1 MPPTQND
8 WEAEKQLLQAQLAA
22 LQQENEAL
30 RRGITA
36 EADES
41 GRSVDEEV
49 LSKVADAVPG
59 LIAYLDHAGYYRF
72 VNAFY
77 ESWLGLT
84 REQMIDR
91 HLIEVFGHKTYNQIS
106 PYIEQVLTGARVTF
120 ELSLTYPLVGEKT
133 VQVTYE
139 PHRLPSGQVIGFY
152 ALITDI
158 TQRKRAEL
166 AEQLLAQAGQ
176 LLAESL
182 DYTTRLANVARLAVP
197 LLADWCAVNL
207 LDGATLQHVA
217 VAHVDPAKVKM
228 ARDLQQRY
236 PPQPEV
242 LAKGDQP
249 WQQGRSQLMS
259 EIDEAMLEAAARD
272 AEHFQ
277 ILRDLQFH
285 SAMVVPL
292 TVRAEVL
299 GYILFVWAES
309 GRRYDERD
317 LILAEELAR
326 RASIAID
333 QARLYQE
340 ARQLNTELE
349 QRVAERTA
357 ELVELQ
363 HRQLE
368 GREAERLFLAQ
379 ELHDGPVQ
387 ELYGVAYRLSNLQAD
402 VAEAGV
408 QRVIQMLRTIA
419 SDLRPPSLSEFGLE
433 RTIRSH
439 LEQFQAAQPE
449 LVVAASLMPDGSIL
463 SESVRL
469 ALFRIYQEALNNV
482 VRHAGASHVWVRLKV
497 DPVQVVLE
505 IEDDGRGFELPSRW
519 IELARQGHLGLVG
532 MVERVQAVGGWCEFQ
547 AVPGQGTMVRAV
559 LPLKVESGNEPESG

>member
-1 MPPTQND
+1 
-8 WEAEKQLLQAQLAA
+8 
-22 LQQENEAL
+22 
-30 RRGITA
+30 
-36 EADES
+36 
-41 GRSVDEEV
+41 
-49 LSKVADAVPG
+49 
-59 LIAYLDHAGYYRF
+59 
-72 VNAFY
+72 
-77 ESWLGLT
+77 
-84 REQMIDR
+84 
-91 HLIEVFGHKTYNQIS
+91 
-106 PYIEQVLTGARVTF
+106 
-120 ELSLTYPLVGEKT
+120 
-133 VQVTYE
+133 
-139 PHRLPSGQVIGFY
+139 
-152 ALITDI
+152 
-158 TQRKRAEL
+158 
-166 AEQLLAQAGQ
+166 
-176 LLAESL
+176 
-182 DYTTRLANVARLAVP
+182 
-197 LLADWCAVNL
+197 
-207 LDGATLQHVA
+207 
-217 VAHVDPAKVKM
+217 VDPAKVKM

-317 LILAEELAR
+317 LVLAEELAR

-547 AVPGQGTMVRAV
+547 AVPGQGTVVRAV
-559 LPLKVESGNEPESG
+559 LPLKVEAGNEPESG